1 MAIIQPLNNA
11 LPMKDVITRHARDTR
26 PNWKILQADCTSITR
41 ARVKPSFLQSR
52 DG

>member
-26 PNWKILQADCTSITR
+26 PNWKILQADGTSISR